1 MLAPRQDVKL
11 AGGNNGAK
19 SVARVV
25 SFSSSSPSRCDCVQ
39 ERPYQRVAVGRING
53 DSQSSAP
60 WADPTVSSDEN
71 IFLERSSSGST
82 RNAAATR
89 PQPTLA
95 RAPTSTRP
103 QMVRRWLDP
112 APLHTIDKAP
122 KDGPSQHG
130 SFLQIVWGISTSNTG
145 RVPVSSIINAL
156 CTALN
161 VGGRIDFQ
169 LHVCFP
175 FPHVVLMSVAA
186 RCLFFCCLS
195 STSRRPNVAR
205 SFMHTRSSPTS
216 TR

>member
-1 MLAPRQDVKL
+1 MYLYLCSVVEVAVPPHRHDVRDSSRTRLCIRARLPKYRALLHRPGRMTVRWCHRVSRSAVFALGSNMLAPRQDVKL

-89 PQPTLA
+89 PQA
-95 RAPTSTRP
+95 
-103 QMVRRWLDP
+103 
-112 APLHTIDKAP
+112 
-122 KDGPSQHG
+122 
-130 SFLQIVWGISTSNTG
+130 NTTWVCG
-145 RVPVSSIINAL
+145 RVVDEWF
-156 CTALN
+156 
-161 VGGRIDFQ
+161 ID
-169 LHVCFP
+169 
-175 FPHVVLMSVAA
+175 A
-186 RCLFFCCLS
+186 
-195 STSRRPNVAR
+195 
-205 SFMHTRSSPTS
+205 
-216 TR
+216 